1 MSRAAV
7 HAIKFFEK
15 VSGTGL
21 RGKLTAKFFSGLL
34 KLIHPRAK
42 VIDDNLLLAYP
53 HSPKQW
59 RKDIRGQVYE
69 NLAWTLTEV
78 LAFQRDPA
86 QAFQWVKKVHNIEIL
101 DDVIHSGKGA
111 LFMTGHF
118 GNWELLG
125 SWTAQYAAKHGKVFN
140 VLYQEL
146 HDQDISRYIHET
158 RERGKMAMLDK
169 NASVMQL
176 VRTLKKG
183 AYVAFLNDVAGS
195 WKVPVPFMGHEA
207 TNMPGPAV
215 MAMLSGV
222 PIVPAFIY
230 RDAPFVHEVE
240 FCEPVKMPDMSL
252 SHDER
257 MRAIILECNNVYE
270 SVIRKRPDLWFWL
283 HKRWRP

>member
-7 HAIKFFEK
+7 RAIKFFEK
-15 VSGTGL
+15 ISGTGF
-21 RGKLTAKFFSGLL
+21 RGKLTSHFFSGLL

-42 VIDDNLLLAYP
+42 VVDDNLLIAYP

-101 DDVIHSGKGA
+101 DDVLHSGKGA

-125 SWTAQYAAKHGKVFN
+125 SWTAQYVAERGKVFN

-169 NASVMQL
+169 NASVMKL
-176 VRTLKKG
+176 VRVLKNG
-183 AYVAFLNDVAGS
+183 GYIAFLNDVAGLRE
-195 WKVPVPFMGHEA
+195 VPVPFMGHDA
-207 TNMPGPAV
+207 TNMAGPAV

-230 RDAPFVHEVE
+230 RDAPFVHEAE
-240 FCEPVKMPDMSL
+240 FFEPVKMPDVSL
-252 SHDER
+252 SHEER
-257 MRAIILECNNVYE
+257 MKAIILECNNVYE
-270 SVIRKRPDLWFWL
+270 CVIRKRPDLWFWL

>member
-1 MSRAAV
+1 MSKAAV
-7 HAIKFFEK
+7 RAIKLFEK
-15 VSGTGL
+15 ISGTGF
-21 RGKLTAKFFSGLL
+21 RGKMTAKFFYGLL

-42 VIDDNLLLAYP
+42 VVDDNLLLAYP
-53 HSPKQW
+53 NSPAQW
-59 RKDIRGQVYE
+59 RKDICGQVYE
-69 NLAWTLTEV
+69 NLAWTVTEV

-86 QAFQWVKKVHNIEIL
+86 QAFQWVKKVHNTEVL
-101 DDVIHSGKGA
+101 DAVMNSGKGA

-125 SWTAQYAAKHGKVFN
+125 SWVAQYLAQNGKTLH

-146 HDQDISRYIHET
+146 HDQDISRYIHQT

-169 NASVMQL
+169 NASVMNL
-176 VRTLKKG
+176 VRMLKKG
-183 AYVAFLNDVAGS
+183 ACIAFLNDVAGS
-195 WKVPVPFMGHEA
+195 FRVPVPFMGHPA

-215 MAMLSGV
+215 MSMLSGA
-222 PIVPAFIY
+222 PIVPVFIY
-230 RDAPFVHEVE
+230 RNAPFEHEAE
-240 FCEPVKMPDMSL
+240 FFEPVKMPDESL

-270 SVIRKRPDLWFWL
+270 NAIRRRPDLWFWL

>member
-1 MSRAAV
+1 MSKAAV
-7 HAIKFFEK
+7 RAIKLFEK
-15 VSGTGL
+15 ISGTGF
-21 RGKLTAKFFSGLL
+21 RGKMTAKFFYGLL

-42 VIDDNLLLAYP
+42 VVDDNLLLAYP
-53 HSPKQW
+53 NSPAQW
-59 RKDIRGQVYE
+59 RKDICGQVYE
-69 NLAWTLTEV
+69 NLAWTVTEV

-86 QAFQWVKKVHNIEIL
+86 QAFQWVKKVHNTEVL
-101 DDVIHSGKGA
+101 DAVMNSGKGA

-125 SWTAQYAAKHGKVFN
+125 SWVAQYLAQNGKTLH

-146 HDQDISRYIHET
+146 HDQDISRYIHQT

-169 NASVMQL
+169 NASVMNL
-176 VRTLKKG
+176 VRMLKKG
-183 AYVAFLNDVAGS
+183 EHIAFLNDVTGLRE
-195 WKVPVPFMGHEA
+195 VILPFMGHDA

-215 MAMLSGV
+215 MSMLSGA
-222 PIVPAFIY
+222 PIVPVFIY
-230 RDAPFVHEVE
+230 RNAPFEHEVE
-240 FCEPVKMPDMSL
+240 FFEPIKMPDESL

-270 SVIRKRPDLWFWL
+270 NAIRRRPDLWFWL

>member
-7 HAIKFFEK
+7 RAIKLFEK
-15 VSGTGL
+15 FSSTGF
-21 RGKLTAKFFSGLL
+21 RGRLTAKFFSGLL

-42 VIDDNLLLAYP
+42 VVDDNLLLAYP
-53 HSPKQW
+53 DSPAQW
-59 RKDIRGQVYE
+59 RKDICGQVYE
-69 NLAWTLTEV
+69 NLAWTVTEV

-86 QAFQWVKKVHNIEIL
+86 QAFRWVKKVHGIEIL
-101 DDVIHSGKGA
+101 DGVIHSGKGV

-125 SWTAQYAAKHGKVFN
+125 SWTAQYLAGHGKTLH

-146 HDQDISRYIHET
+146 HDQDISRYIHQT

-169 NASVMQL
+169 NASVMNL
-176 VRTLKKG
+176 VRMLKRG
-183 AYVAFLNDVAGS
+183 GCIAFLNDVAGS
-195 WKVPVPFMGHEA
+195 WEVSVPFMGHPA

-230 RDAPFVHEVE
+230 RDAPFEHEAE
-240 FCEPVKMPDMSL
+240 FFEPVKMPDESL

-257 MRAIILECNNVYE
+257 MRAIILECNKVYE
-270 SVIRKRPDLWFWL
+270 NVIRRRPELWFWL

>member
-1 MSRAAV
+1 MSKAAV
-7 HAIKFFEK
+7 RAIKLFEK
-15 VSGTGL
+15 ISGTGF

-42 VIDDNLLLAYP
+42 VVDDNLLLAYP
-53 HSPKQW
+53 NSPAQW

-69 NLAWTLTEV
+69 NLAWTVTEV

-86 QAFQWVKKVHNIEIL
+86 QAFQWVKKVHNVEVL
-101 DDVIHSGKGA
+101 DAVMNSGKGA

-125 SWTAQYAAKHGKVFN
+125 SWTAQYLAQHGKTLH

-169 NASVMQL
+169 NASVMNL
-176 VRTLKKG
+176 VRMLKKG
-183 AYVAFLNDVAGS
+183 GHIAFLNDVTGLRE
-195 WKVPVPFMGHEA
+195 VMLPFMGHDA

-215 MAMLSGV
+215 MSMLSGA
-222 PIVPAFIY
+222 PIVPVFLY
-230 RDAPFVHEVE
+230 RNAPFEHEAEV
-240 FCEPVKMPDMSL
+240 FEPIKMPDESL

-270 SVIRKRPDLWFWL
+270 NVIRRKPELWFWL